1 MRVLLVGLL
10 SCCLLVSSVSP
21 ALAQLAPVGRQI
33 AKGALNG
40 KLPGHL
46 TLKGVEQG
54 VSQKVL
60 QTQLGRF
67 ASISQ
72 LPHTALE
79 KVTYFHHDFMHLA
92 KDYGIKS
99 LGPRVQQSLP
109 FFREYTQQS
118 LTAFSASSATSIV
131 EFLTATPLP
140 VLENTLQAFSSAG
153 AIAFLGSAQ
162 DAKLLISFYEQAA
175 QGPFKEV
182 AATITARGLLRM
194 EAYDTFNAWV
204 KTLQPRGTF
213 WSELS
218 KYVQKHHLPVSFQ
231 AQAGEQTFFPKVL
244 VKSWL
249 VKGNPINELHAD
261 FSVEATEKWFALG
274 KEEPLSVSVAAPENV
289 APAQVTLGSADLA
302 ESMAPLT
309 DAAALSVSA
318 VQLPADAAQATAAA
332 SSQTTAARVSK
343 AQAPAATQPA
353 AATPQK
359 TASSTSGIL
368 YSGFPFFTAKNQ
380 FSTLVQKW
388 HVWKAKHLSKN
399 TIPAEVEEPGLH
411 DRTVKVEYASVE
423 VPGADDVGA
432 VLSSNPTIAVPI
444 EESGFKFTVET
455 DAERILHNV
464 SVSLDPSFKTDGYNR
479 LTLSNQGIFQLRNFS
494 QKPENLGHL
503 FIEFSNRNGE
513 LWHLLQAPFP
523 SDMTHNLH
531 IKFERKAGKRSDI
544 VHLKLFREGSS
555 DPIPVVGV
563 VDRQLLP
570 ANANLE
576 VAHLVAYSNGEVA
589 YAQHGQAPV
598 VLKDY
603 YIRLPKGDS
612 RYWVPMLQQKAEVPF
627 SLHVRPTTNKM
638 KPLAMLLSLNML
650 GMGKTISPELKSRSD
665 MSESQAS
672 TVMFAINNITPAL
685 MGFLRPA
692 LEKYGEASI
701 LRLGSGFFL
710 AGGAIALAT
719 GLHGWMGNGIMSG
732 WQLAGFLAST
742 TAIAVGTNIT
752 RLGQNLAIGANLGE
766 IKIKEEKETEPL
778 QEQEPVS
785 YDAKYLTKRMHEVF
799 TGKTKK
805 GADAVVWYQVAQMFK
820 NLGTLGFLALPWIGN
835 TAAKALF
842 DVELGLDFSFSYV
855 PYSLLGVYTVCKL
868 GRMSFKDAVPTN
880 VDMLKERFDDS
891 VRQVMM
897 ELTENPLGSF
907 EANKKDYLEKAKNI
921 NKTLEPL
928 AKAKIRQDRSLKK
941 KHVIANLEQE
951 AGNTLSSLLEQAHL
965 PAEQVKEMAA
975 GLQKAFD
982 SLDHRDVSFKE
993 VFKEKGVLPSALAM
1007 MLATVHE
1014 LSVSNGFAFAMR
1026 AGAPDPVA
1034 ANALTALALYGSMS
1048 AGRLGGNWLSRRI
1061 SSGSMYAISSSLSL
1075 GGTALM
1081 TAAVD
1086 NPLGLAIG
1094 AGVASLGVG
1103 NFFSQM
1109 FDYMMKLN
1117 KTYEKDYKREISLI
1131 INYTMPAAA
1140 VLSMPMRSLV
1150 GWTGMPGLDLMV
1162 AGGFL
1167 AGSLLLT
1174 PGMFK
1179 GSSIIK
1185 AIQQKNASIKDYF
1198 KRFGKNSNN
1207 SGGGLDDAAAAH

>member
-1 MRVLLVGLL
+1 MRALLAGLL

-40 KLPGHL
+40 KLPGNF

-60 QTQLGRF
+60 QAQLRRF
-67 ASISQ
+67 ATVSQ
-72 LPHTALE
+72 LPHSALE
-79 KVTYFHHDFMHLA
+79 KATYFHHDFMRLA

-109 FFREYTQQS
+109 FFREYTQQKLS
-118 LTAFSASSATSIV
+118 AFPSSSATSIV
-131 EFLTATPLP
+131 DFLTSTPVP

-153 AIAFLGSAQ
+153 ALAFLGDAQ
-162 DAKLLISFYEQAA
+162 DAKLLVCFYEQAA
-175 QGPFKEV
+175 KGPLKDV
-182 AATITARGLLRM
+182 AAAITARGLLRM
-194 EAYDTFNAWV
+194 EAYETFNAWV
-204 KTLQPRGTF
+204 NTLQPRGTF
-213 WSELS
+213 WDELS
-218 KYVQKHHLPVSFQ
+218 QYVQKHNLPVSFRAQ
-231 AQAGEQTFFPKVL
+231 AQAEERVFFPKIM
-244 VKSWL
+244 VKNWL
-249 VKGNPINELHAD
+249 AKGNPVNELHAD
-261 FSVEATEKWFALG
+261 FSAEATEKWLTLG
-274 KEEPLSVSVAAPENV
+274 QERQVAVSGEVQEV
-289 APAQVTLGSADLA
+289 APATQATLSSASLA
-302 ESMAPLT
+302 QAMAPLT
-309 DAAALSVSA
+309 DEAALSVST
-318 VQLPADAAQATAAA
+318 VQLPADAVQPAA
-332 SSQTTAARVSK
+332 SVSK
-343 AQAPAATQPA
+343 TSSPAAQPAATPRS
-353 AATPQK
+353 T
-359 TASSTSGIL
+359 SSNSGIL

-380 FSTLVQKW
+380 FSDLIQKW
-388 HVWKAKHLSKN
+388 RVWKAKHLSKN
-399 TIPAEVEEPGLH
+399 TIRAEVEEPGLH

-432 VLSSNPTIAVPI
+432 VLSSDQMIAIPV

-479 LTLSNQGIFQLRNFS
+479 LTLSNQGVFQLRNFS

-555 DPIPVVGV
+555 DPIPVVGM

-627 SLHVRPTTNKM
+627 FLHVRPTTNKM

-766 IKIKEEKETEPL
+766 IKIKEEKAAEPV
-778 QEQEPVS
+778 QEPEPVS

-855 PYSLLGVYTVCKL
+855 PYSLLGVYTVYKL

-907 EANKKDYLEKAKNI
+907 EANQKDYLEKAKNI

-951 AGNTLSSLLEQAHL
+951 AGNTLSALLEQAHL

-993 VFKEKGVLPSALAM
+993 VFKEKGVLPSAIAM
-1007 MLATVHE
+1007 VLATVHE

-1094 AGVASLGVG
+1094 AGIASLGVG

-1167 AGSLLLT
+1167 GGSLLLT

-1198 KRFGKNSNN
+1198 KRYGKNNNN